1 MVLPINC
8 QYLTQPARTS
18 SPHLEK
24 SIIDLAMDSFL
35 CVPSEMNRLYAK
47 LENFIL
53 TSEELEKVTSEA
65 HCDILNMTSNF

>member
-1 MVLPINC
+1 MVSPINC

-53 TSEELEKVTSEA
+53 TSEE
-65 HCDILNMTSNF
+65 